1 MAVETDTKRRWR
13 SRRAAP
19 VVAEVLADG
28 SVRMTRTGRHGDRD
42 EAFAIGQLSGE
53 GWILW
58 WQRRRLED

>member
-1 MAVETDTKRRWR
+1 MAVKTDRKRMQR
-13 SRRAAP
+13 SRRGAP

-28 SVRMTRTGRHGDRD
+28 SVRMTPTGRRGDRD
-42 EAFAIGQLSGE
+42 EPFAIGQLSGE